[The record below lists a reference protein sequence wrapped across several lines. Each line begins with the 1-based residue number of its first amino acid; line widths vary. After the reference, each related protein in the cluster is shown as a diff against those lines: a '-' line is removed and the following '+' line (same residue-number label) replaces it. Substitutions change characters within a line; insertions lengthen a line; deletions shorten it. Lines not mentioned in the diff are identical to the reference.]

1 MQLNFID
8 VSKHQGT
15 IDWAKVAKEVD
26 GVIIRCAYRGYG
38 SAGDLKTDEKWNV
51 NIQGAIDAGI
61 KRIGVYIFSQAV
73 NAAEGKE
80 EAEKVLSLIKPYG
93 DKINYPVYWD
103 TEKTSEYPNGRADC
117 ISKANRTAAGKA
129 FCEAIKAA
137 GYVPGVYASLTY
149 FDEGLN
155 KTELDDYTWWVAAY
169 RSTRPTAAVDSWQYS
184 STGRVNGISGD
195 VDKNY
200 WYTEFA
206 PQEAFTGWK
215 KSGSQW
221 YYYEADKMVKNA
233 WRKISGT
240 NGTFWYYMG
249 PTGAMLTG
257 TQKINGK
264 IYHLNEKAA
273 CGIPEGAMILT
284 DANGVV
290 QFDVK

>member
-1 MQLNFID
+1 MCRSIRGQSTGRKLPKR
-8 VSKHQGT
+8 ST
-15 IDWAKVAKEVD
+15 

-137 GYVPGVYASLTY
+137 GYVPGVYASLSY
-149 FDEGLN
+149 FDEGVN
-155 KTELDDYTWWVAAY
+155 KTELSCYTWWVAAY

-200 WYTEFA
+200 WYKEFT

-221 YYYEADKMVKNA
+221 YYYEADKMIKNA
-233 WRKISGT
+233 WRKITGV

-273 CGIPEGAMILT
+273 CGLPEGALVVT
-284 DANGVV
+284 DEDGVV
-290 QFDVK
+290 QFK

>member
-8 VSKHQGT
+8 VSKYQGT

-80 EAEKVLSLIKPYG
+80 EAEKVLGLIKPYG

-200 WYTEFA
+200 WYKEFA
-206 PQEAFTGWK
+206 PQQAFTGWK

-233 WRKISGT
+233 WRKITGT

-249 PTGAMLTG
+249 ANGVMLTG
-257 TQKINGK
+257 TQKIGGK

-273 CGIPEGAMILT
+273 SGLPEGALVIT
-284 DANGVV
+284 NEDGVV
-290 QFDVK
+290 QFK

>member
-1 MQLNFID
+1 MQLNLID

-38 SAGDLKTDEKWNV
+38 SAGDLKTDEKWEV
-51 NIQGAIDAGI
+51 NIQGAINAGI
-61 KRIGVYIFSQAV
+61 KRIGVYMYSQAV

-129 FCEAIKAA
+129 FCEAIKTA

-169 RSTRPTAAVDSWQYS
+169 RSTRPTAAVDAWQYS

-200 WYTEFA
+200 WYKEFA

-233 WRKISGT
+233 WRKITGV
-240 NGTFWYYMG
+240 NGTFWYFL
-249 PTGAMLTG
+249 GANGVMLKG
-257 TQKINGK
+257 MQKVNGK
-264 IYHLNEKAA
+264 IYYLNPAA
-273 CGIPEGAMILT
+273 AMGVPEGACIIT
-284 DANGVV
+284 DSNGE
-290 QFDVK
+290 VKRS

>member
-38 SAGDLKTDEKWNV
+38 SAGDLVTDEKWNV

-80 EAEKVLSLIKPYG
+80 EAEKVLGLIKPYG

-155 KTELDDYTWWVAAY
+155 KSELSCYTWWVAAY
-169 RSTRPTAAVDSWQYS
+169 RSTRPTAAVDAWQYS

-200 WYTEFA
+200 WYKEFA

-221 YYYEADKMVKNA
+221 YYYEADKMVKTPGGRSPA
-233 WRKISGT
+233 
-240 NGTFWYYMG
+240 
-249 PTGAMLTG
+249 
-257 TQKINGK
+257 
-264 IYHLNEKAA
+264 
-273 CGIPEGAMILT
+273 
-284 DANGVV
+284 
-290 QFDVK
+290 

>member
-15 IDWAKVAKEVD
+15 INWSKVAPNVD

-155 KTELDDYTWWVAAY
+155 KSELSCYTWWVAAY

-184 STGRVNGISGD
+184 STGRVNGISGN

-200 WYTEFA
+200 WYKEFA
-206 PQEAFTGWK
+206 PQQAFTGWK

-233 WRKISGT
+233 WRKITGV
-240 NGTFWYYMG
+240 NGTFWYFFG
-249 PTGAMLTG
+249 ANGAMLRG

-264 IYHLNEKAA
+264 IYHLNEQAA
-273 CGIPEGAMILT
+273 CGLPEGAMILT
-284 DANGVV
+284 DKNGAV
-290 QFDVK
+290 QFNVS

>member
-38 SAGDLKTDEKWNV
+38 SAGDLKTDEKWEV
-51 NIQGAIDAGI
+51 NIQGAINAGI
-61 KRIGVYIFSQAV
+61 KRIGVYMYSQAV

-169 RSTRPTAAVDSWQYS
+169 RSTRPTAAVDAWQYS
-184 STGRVNGISGD
+184 STGRVNGISGN

-200 WYTEFA
+200 WYKEFA
-206 PQEAFTGWK
+206 PQQAFTGWK

-233 WRKISGT
+233 WRKITGM
-240 NGTFWYYMG
+240 NGTFWYFL
-249 PTGAMLTG
+249 GANGVMLTG

-264 IYHLNEKAA
+264 IYHLNEQAA
-273 CGIPEGAMILT
+273 CGLPEGALVVT
-284 DANGVV
+284 DEDGVV
-290 QFDVK
+290 QFK

>member
-51 NIQGAIDAGI
+51 NIQGAINAGI

-155 KTELDDYTWWVAAY
+155 KSELSCYTWWVAAY
-169 RSTRPTAAVDSWQYS
+169 RSTRPTAAVDAWQYS

-206 PQEAFTGWK
+206 PQQAFTGWK

-233 WRKISGT
+233 WRKITGT
-240 NGTFWYYMG
+240 NGTFWYFL
-249 PTGAMLTG
+249 GANGVMLTG

-273 CGIPEGAMILT
+273 CGLPEGALVIT
-284 DANGVV
+284 DEDGVV
-290 QFDVK
+290 QFK

>member
-137 GYVPGVYASLTY
+137 GYMPGVYASLTY

-155 KTELDDYTWWVAAY
+155 KSELSCYTWWVAAY
-169 RSTRPTAAVDSWQYS
+169 RSTRPTAAVDAWQYS

-206 PQEAFTGWK
+206 PQQAFTGWK

-233 WRKISGT
+233 WRKITGV
-240 NGTFWYYMG
+240 NGPFWYYMG

-273 CGIPEGAMILT
+273 CGLPEGALVVT
-284 DANGVV
+284 DQDGVV
-290 QFDVK
+290 QF

>member
-137 GYVPGVYASLTY
+137 GYVPGVYASLSY
-149 FDEGLN
+149 FDEGVN
-155 KTELDDYTWWVAAY
+155 KTELSCYTWWVAAY

-200 WYTEFA
+200 WYKEFT

-221 YYYEADKMVKNA
+221 YYYEADKMIKNA
-233 WRKISGT
+233 WRKITGV

-257 TQKINGK
+257 TRRST
-264 IYHLNEKAA
+264 EKSTT
-273 CGIPEGAMILT
+273 LT
-284 DANGVV
+284 RRPPAGCRRVLWWLLMKMVSCNLSE
-290 QFDVK
+290 

>member
-221 YYYEADKMVKNA
+221 YYYESDKMVKNA
-233 WRKISGT
+233 WRKITGT
-240 NGTFWYYMG
+240 NGTFWYFL
-249 PTGAMLTG
+249 GANGVMLTG
-257 TQKINGK
+257 LQKINNK
-264 IYHLNEKAA
+264 LYMLNPAA
-273 CGIPEGAMILT
+273 SNGVPEGACIIT
-284 DANGVV
+284 DGSGAIV
-290 QFDVK
+290 

>member
-137 GYVPGVYASLTY
+137 GYVPGVYASLSY

-169 RSTRPTAAVDSWQYS
+169 RNTRPTAAVDSWQYS
-184 STGRVNGISGD
+184 STGSVNGISGN

-200 WYTEFA
+200 WYKEFA

-233 WRKISGT
+233 WRKITGT

-249 PTGAMLTG
+249 PTGVMLTG
-257 TQKINGK
+257 LQKINNK
-264 IYHLNEKAA
+264 LYMLNPKASN
-273 CGIPEGAMILT
+273 GIPEGACIIT
-284 DANGVV
+284 DGSGAIV
-290 QFDVK
+290 

>member
-8 VSKHQGT
+8 VSKYQGI

-137 GYVPGVYASLTY
+137 GYVPGVYASLSY

-155 KTELDDYTWWVAAY
+155 KTELSCYTWWVAAY
-169 RSTRPTAAVDSWQYS
+169 RSTRPTAAVDAWQYS

-200 WYTEFA
+200 WYKEFA

-233 WRKISGT
+233 WRKITGT
-240 NGTFWYYMG
+240 NGTFWYFL
-249 PTGAMLTG
+249 GANGVMLTG

-264 IYHLNEKAA
+264 VYHLNEKAA
-273 CGIPEGAMILT
+273 CGLPEGALVVT
-284 DANGVV
+284 DQDGVV
-290 QFDVK
+290 NI

>member
-38 SAGDLKTDEKWNV
+38 SAGDLKTDERWNV

-137 GYVPGVYASLTY
+137 GYVPGVYASLSY

-169 RSTRPTAAVDSWQYS
+169 RNTRPTAAVDSWQYS
-184 STGRVNGISGD
+184 STGSVNGISGN

-200 WYTEFA
+200 WYKEFA

-233 WRKISGT
+233 WRKITGT

-249 PTGAMLTG
+249 PTGVMLTG
-257 TQKINGK
+257 LQKINNK
-264 IYHLNEKAA
+264 LYMLNPKASN
-273 CGIPEGAMILT
+273 GIPEGACIIT
-284 DANGVV
+284 DGSGAIV
-290 QFDVK
+290 